1 MIENE
6 KDKKDTDEEK
16 IADWQQTIKDNL
28 KKAQELRQQYFTE
41 LGGLGSGS
49 DVRDAAESF
58 VDAWIEAFGETGD
71 GLSGL
76 KKDFDDFIRNIIK
89 KQAYMK
95 VADHWIN
102 NFGDMINAAFD
113 EYGNVDPDKLQQA
126 IQWFTEEGMPQ
137 IDSFLEDFNA
147 AWERYGIS
155 LTDNTSNLS
164 GLAAGIQGVTE
175 ETAQIL
181 EALLNYMRY
190 YVADTNEQLRQIF
203 VTMTNPNEENP
214 FLKELKNQTK
224 YLASI
229 DKRLDSVISAT
240 KRASGSHINV
250 FTA

>member
-1 MIENE
+1 M
-6 KDKKDTDEEK
+6 K
-16 IADWQQTIKDNL
+16 
-28 KKAQELRQQYFTE
+28 
-41 LGGLGSGS
+41 
-49 DVRDAAESF
+49 
-58 VDAWIEAFGETGD
+58 
-71 GLSGL
+71 
-76 KKDFDDFIRNIIK
+76 NIVK

-95 VADHWIN
+95 IADHWIN
-102 NFGDMINAAFD
+102 KFGDMINASFD
-113 EYGNVDPDKLQQA
+113 NYGQVNYEKLQKA
-126 IQWFTEEGMPQ
+126 MQWFTEVAMPQMDNALEGMT
-137 IDSFLEDFNA
+137 DFWKNI
-147 AWERYGIS
+147 GINW
-155 LTDNTSNLS
+155 TGTTSSLS

-181 EALLNYMRY
+181 EALLNSMRY

-250 FTA
+250 FTT